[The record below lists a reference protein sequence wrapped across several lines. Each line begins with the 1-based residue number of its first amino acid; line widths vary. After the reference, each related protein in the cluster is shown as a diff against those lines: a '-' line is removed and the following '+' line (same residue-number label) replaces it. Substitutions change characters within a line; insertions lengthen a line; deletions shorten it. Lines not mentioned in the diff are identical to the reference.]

1 MHVRSDN
8 QEDKG
13 QSRKVDCLPKV
24 LHYVHD
30 ALPAQNGYAI
40 RTHYIVANLQRMGY
54 MPGVC
59 TCPSFKGQGS
69 NTGVG
74 DNEAYLVK
82 DDVPYFGIRPE
93 IFRDSRVYPIVRV
106 LSERRI
112 RGMTRLRRNL
122 EWRMY
127 DSWVSRVYGKPD
139 ILHAH
144 SPEQSAFEAL
154 SLARRWRVPLVYEV
168 RGFWRLSLAA
178 CDGTTV
184 DVAEATHGDVRA
196 GGKANHVVAICKGIA
211 DVLVQGGIPPGKID
225 IVPNGVDTSA
235 FRPLN
240 RDEQLAREIGIDGK
254 LVYGYATNVRRLEG
268 IQDVVKAWKEV
279 TKILPDAVFLLI
291 GNGKYMDVLKELVRE
306 KGVGDTFRLL
316 GRVPHAEMRAYYSLL
331 DVFVV
336 PRIPEPVCHIVTPLK
351 PLEAMAMGIP
361 VVASDVSALR
371 EMVQDGET
379 GVLFEAGNSDS
390 LAATCI
396 EVGKDARLRR
406 ELSLKARQW
415 VEKEREWAVVT
426 CLYSSIYESLVR

>member
-1 MHVRSDN
+1 MT
-8 QEDKG
+8 
-13 QSRKVDCLPKV
+13 DCLPKV
-24 LHYVHD
+24 LHYVHC
-30 ALPAQNGYAI
+30 ALPVQAGYTI

-54 MPGVC
+54 VTGVC
-59 TCPSFKGQGS
+59 TRPSFNGQGA
-69 NTGVG
+69 NIGVG
-74 DNEAYLVK
+74 REEAYLVK

-93 IFRDSRVYPIVRV
+93 IFRDSRFYPIVRE

-122 EWRMY
+122 ELRMY
-127 DSWVSRVYGKPD
+127 GSWLPRVYGKPD
-139 ILHAH
+139 ILHTH
-144 SPEQSAFEAL
+144 SPAQSAFEAL

-168 RGFWRLSLAA
+168 RGFWGLSGAA
-178 CDGTTV
+178 NNGTSV
-184 DVAEATHGDVRA
+184 DVVKATHKDVRA
-196 GGKANHVVAICKGIA
+196 GGKADHVVAICKGIA
-211 DVLVQGGIPPGKID
+211 DVLVQGGIPHGKID

-235 FRPLN
+235 FRPLS
-240 RDEQLAREIGIDGK
+240 RDEKLAREIGVQGK

-279 TKILPDAVFLLI
+279 IKILPDAVFLLI
-291 GNGKYMDVLKELVRE
+291 GDGTYMDTLKELVRE
-306 KGVGDTFRLL
+306 NGVGDTFRLL

-390 LAATCI
+390 LASTCI
-396 EVGKDARLRR
+396 EVGKDAQLRK
-406 ELSLKARQW
+406 ELSVKARQW
-415 VEKEREWAVVT
+415 VEKERDWAVVT
-426 CLYSSIYESLVR
+426 SLYLSIYESLVR